1 MRIKI
6 IGDNNCARATRHL
19 LRLAGFA
26 VTEFLPVEVVTQAP
40 HLGYA
45 ITIETASAGLSAPG
59 EASACPASMARTFSE
74 GLTSVSR
81 AASTAQIFTPWAPS
95 GAHTRLAPAPQ
106 PLTPALQPDYS
117 THGQP
122 ATVHG
127 EAPPSLGG
135 ASSPASFSDGDNLA
149 SEDCG
154 ARDGKSRQ
162 AEVEDPGPVGTCPA
176 GNIHFDS
183 VDGELEAAVL
193 RHVTQLSAAPVMVDR
208 PGGVVHS
215 ERELRIVLPETGDA
229 RADDAAAVA
238 VEFGVLRGLL
248 DLTRRPSHGE
258 LRGGATGEDSDASG
272 KSGRTRG
279 ASRSKWWI
287 FGGALLAVS
296 GAILA
301 RGCRRLRG

>member
-1 MRIKI
+1 MGR
-6 IGDNNCARATRHL
+6 RRH
-19 LRLAGFA
+19 RLAA
-26 VTEFLPVEVVTQAP
+26 LP
-40 HLGYA
+40 L
-45 ITIETASAGLSAPG
+45 L
-59 EASACPASMARTFSE
+59 
-74 GLTSVSR
+74 
-81 AASTAQIFTPWAPS
+81 
-95 GAHTRLAPAPQ
+95 
-106 PLTPALQPDYS
+106 PLFQMR
-117 THGQP
+117 
-122 ATVHG
+122 
-127 EAPPSLGG
+127 
-135 ASSPASFSDGDNLA
+135 DNLA

-193 RHVTQLSAAPVMVDR
+193 RHVTQLAAAPVMVDR

-229 RADDAAAVA
+229 RADEAAAVA

-258 LRGGATGEDSDASG
+258 LRGGAAGEDSDASG

-287 FGGALLAVS
+287 FGG
-296 GAILA
+296 
-301 RGCRRLRG
+301 GCCLRGDCGARFQASAVNGALKENREGGAGVAIASHRAHSRG